1 MSRIGKKPVDIP
13 SNVKVNLDGKIVRVE
28 GPKGKLEERMHQR
41 MSAEVKDNQLIVSRL
56 SDNKLDKSLH
66 GLTRSLIQN
75 MVIGVTEGYKKEL
88 EIHGVGMRAQLQ
100 GKKIVLQLGFS
111 HPVNYDI
118 PEGIS
123 VVIAKPTQI
132 EITGI
137 DKQSVGEVAAE
148 IRHFYKPEPYKG
160 KGIRYKGE
168 YVRRKA
174 GKTVV

>member
-1 MSRIGKKPVDIP
+1 MSRVGKKPIEIP
-13 SNVKVNLDGKIVRVE
+13 SNVKVNLDGKTVKIE

-41 MSAEVKDNQLIVSRL
+41 MSAEVNENQLIVSRP

-123 VVIAKPTQI
+123 VVVPKPTQI
-132 EITGI
+132 EIAGI
-137 DKQSVGEVAAE
+137 DKQLVGEVAAE

-168 YVRRKA
+168 HVRRKA

>member
-1 MSRIGKKPVDIP
+1 MSRVGKKPIDIP
-13 SNVKVNLDGKIVRVE
+13 SNVKVSLDGKAVQVE
-28 GPKGKLEERMHQR
+28 GPKGKLEERVHQR
-41 MSAEVKDNQLIVSRL
+41 MSVKIEDNQVFVTRP
-56 SDNKLDKSLH
+56 SDNRLDKSLH

-100 GKKIVLQLGFS
+100 GKKLSLQLGFS
-111 HPVNYDI
+111 HPVNYTV

-123 VVIAKPTQI
+123 MIVPKPTQI
-132 EITGI
+132 EIAGI
-137 DKQSVGEVAAE
+137 DKQLVGEVAAE

>member
-1 MSRIGKKPVDIP
+1 MSRVGKKPIDIP
-13 SNVKVNLDGKIVRVE
+13 SNVKVNLDGKMVEVE
-28 GPKGKLEERMHQR
+28 GPKGKLEEHIHQR
-41 MSAEVKDNQLIVSRL
+41 MSVKIEDNQVLVTRP
-56 SDNKLDKSLH
+56 SDNRLDKSLH

-100 GKKIVLQLGFS
+100 GKKLSLQLGFS
-111 HPVNYDI
+111 HPVNYDV

-123 VVIAKPTQI
+123 MIVPKPTQI
-132 EITGI
+132 EIAGI
-137 DKQSVGEVAAE
+137 DKQLVGEVAAE

>member
-1 MSRIGKKPVDIP
+1 MSRVGKKPIDIP
-13 SNVKVNLDGKIVRVE
+13 SNVKVNLDGKMVEVE
-28 GPKGKLEERMHQR
+28 GPKGKLEEHIHQR
-41 MSAEVKDNQLIVSRL
+41 MSVKIEDNQVLVTRP
-56 SDNKLDKSLH
+56 SDNRLDKSLH

-100 GKKIVLQLGFS
+100 GKKLSLQLGFS
-111 HPVNYDI
+111 HPVNYDV

-123 VVIAKPTQI
+123 MIVPKPTQI

-137 DKQSVGEVAAE
+137 DKQLVGEVAAE

>member
-1 MSRIGKKPVDIP
+1 MSRVGKKPIEIP
-13 SNVKVNLDGKIVRVE
+13 SNVKVNLDGKTVKVE

-41 MSAEVKDNQLIVSRL
+41 MSAEVNENQLIVSRP

-123 VVIAKPTQI
+123 VVVPKPTQI
-132 EITGI
+132 EIAGI
-137 DKQSVGEVAAE
+137 DKQLVGEVAAE

-168 YVRRKA
+168 HVRRKA

>member
-1 MSRIGKKPVDIP
+1 MSRVGKKPIEIP
-13 SNVKVNLDGKIVRVE
+13 SNVKVNLDGKTVKVE

-41 MSAEVKDNQLIVSRL
+41 MSAEVNENQLIVSRP

-100 GKKIVLQLGFS
+100 GKRIVLQLGFS

-123 VVIAKPTQI
+123 VVVPKPTQI
-132 EITGI
+132 EIAGI
-137 DKQSVGEVAAE
+137 DKQLVGEVAAE

-168 YVRRKA
+168 HVRRKA

>member
-1 MSRIGKKPVDIP
+1 MSRVGKKPIEIP
-13 SNVKVNLDGKIVRVE
+13 SSVKVNLDGKTVKVE

-41 MSAEVKDNQLIVSRL
+41 MSAEVNENQLIVSRP

-123 VVIAKPTQI
+123 VVVPKPTQI
-132 EITGI
+132 EIAGI
-137 DKQSVGEVAAE
+137 DKQLVGEVAAE

-168 YVRRKA
+168 HVRRKA

>member
-1 MSRIGKKPVDIP
+1 MSRVGKKPIEIP
-13 SNVKVNLDGKIVRVE
+13 SNVKVNLDGKTVKVE

-41 MSAEVKDNQLIVSRL
+41 MSAEVNENQLIVSRP

-100 GKKIVLQLGFS
+100 GKRIVMQLGFS

-123 VVIAKPTQI
+123 VVVPKPTQI
-132 EITGI
+132 EIAGI
-137 DKQSVGEVAAE
+137 DKQLVGEVAAE

-168 YVRRKA
+168 HVRRKA

>member
-1 MSRIGKKPVDIP
+1 MSRVGKKPIDIP
-13 SNVKVNLDGKIVRVE
+13 SNVKVNLDGKMVEVE
-28 GPKGKLEERMHQR
+28 GPKGKLEEHIHQR
-41 MSAEVKDNQLIVSRL
+41 MSVKIEDNQVLVTRP
-56 SDNKLDKSLH
+56 SDNRLDKSLH

-100 GKKIVLQLGFS
+100 GKKLSLQLGFS
-111 HPVNYDI
+111 HPVNYDV

-123 VVIAKPTQI
+123 MIVAKPTQI

-137 DKQSVGEVAAE
+137 DKQLVGEVAAE

>member
-66 GLTRSLIQN
+66 GLTRRLIQN